1 MKYLTEQ
8 GKRSKNPPPSDQTCL
23 LANPTCDCKTEKVN
37 TVGFRDKFGRFRN
50 VPDPPTFRSVSMVG
64 CMFDQ
69 TLKER
74 NKLSLLAVWK
84 NLQPN
89 CNIPA
94 RNVKELST
102 WILNCAASP
111 NANVEYQKV
120 EIQKSRTNKVSDATY
135 ISDVVFK
142 IYMGQ

>member
-1 MKYLTEQ
+1 M
-8 GKRSKNPPPSDQTCL
+8 
-23 LANPTCDCKTEKVN
+23 N

-50 VPDPPTFRSVSMVG
+50 VPDPPTFRSVSMVNG

-94 RNVKELST
+94 LELSACNVKELST

-120 EIQKSRTNKVSDATY
+120 EIQKSRINKVSDATY
-135 ISDVVFK
+135 ISDVVFV
-142 IYMGQ
+142 ILPLLRGHFPE